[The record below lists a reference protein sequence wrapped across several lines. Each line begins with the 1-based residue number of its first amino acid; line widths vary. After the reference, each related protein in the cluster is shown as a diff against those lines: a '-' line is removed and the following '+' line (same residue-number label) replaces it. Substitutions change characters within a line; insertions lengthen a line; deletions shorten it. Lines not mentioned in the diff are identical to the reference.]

1 VRLLPLPSIPQAGC
15 VPVQLGPDG
24 WQVLL
29 VSTRK
34 HGDVWV
40 FPKGGVKK
48 SEKRKVAA
56 VRETREEG
64 GVTGTLGAKLGTFEF
79 KHGPQKMWLL
89 YVDTVLGDDDPAWAE
104 RANRPRRWVSLADAP
119 ALLSPDPVD
128 AVAAGERAR
137 RRRPELLAVL
147 DAAVAALAPGLSDP
161 AAAVAAAADGEGAEE
176 AAAEAAAATTPHC
189 CEECIGKAGGCGG
202 RGCSPGA
209 RPVVLAPVGHG
220 ASAAGELTSIRSVG
234 GSLRIPNASLH

>member
-1 VRLLPLPSIPQAGC
+1 MGAPNKVKEAAPVKIRRTAGC
-15 VPVQLGPDG
+15 VPVQMGPDG

-48 SEKRKVAA
+48 SEKPKIAA
-56 VRETREEG
+56 LRETREEG
-64 GVTGTLGAKLGTFEF
+64 GVTGTLGPKLGTFEF

-89 YVDTVLGDDDPAWAE
+89 YVDTVLADDDPAWAE

-119 ALLSPDPVD
+119 SLLSPTPKQQ
-128 AVAAGERAR
+128 AAAGAR
-137 RRRPELLAVL
+137 GRRQRPELLAVL
-147 DAAVAALAPGLSDP
+147 DAAVAALASGLSDG
-161 AAAVAAAADGEGAEE
+161 ASTVTSGEWESAEA

-189 CEECIGKAGGCGG
+189 CDACLGKMGGCGG
-202 RGCSPGA
+202 GGAPRPRGRWCSWP
-209 RPVVLAPVGHG
+209 LATACRRRGP
-220 ASAAGELTSIRSVG
+220 
-234 GSLRIPNASLH
+234 